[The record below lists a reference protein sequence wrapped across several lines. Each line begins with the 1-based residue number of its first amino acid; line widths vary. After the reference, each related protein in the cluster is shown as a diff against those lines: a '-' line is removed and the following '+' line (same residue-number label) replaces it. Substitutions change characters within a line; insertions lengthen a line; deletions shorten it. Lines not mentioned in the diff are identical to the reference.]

1 MNIFLNKYFGFCFE
15 LNHFQAK
22 FNEKMNFQNVSNRA
36 NTTGRAQIKSLVQYL
51 YQYQHLYD
59 PIFVICSFHLS
70 ASQRLSQSVNRSD
83 IHFWLYFHKIWKK
96 VLILGKLEFVIRLI
110 KATLLQYQIDG
121 KGAICSFALIS
132 GQNLSTISALFLG
145 YLNLQQNS
153 VDFTT
158 KQCRSEQSHMFNF
171 TFKQN
176 H

>member
-1 MNIFLNKYFGFCFE
+1 MNIFLNEYFGFCFELNFE

-121 KGAICSFALIS
+121 ERRNMQLCSHFRPESKHHKRTFFGIPKFA
-132 GQNLSTISALFLG
+132 
-145 YLNLQQNS
+145 
-153 VDFTT
+153 T
-158 KQCRSEQSHMFNF
+158 KQR
-171 TFKQN
+171 
-176 H
+176 